1 MLLLTVNEW
10 IGPSIKARDEQ
21 GKTGTNLERV
31 VGFVTNFPLA
41 EAIDVLR
48 EYEEVYQ
55 KKYEWT
61 AVNYRL
67 LSVSTIEDLSAD
79 SISKARI
86 NCIESDTVPTIARFK
101 KEIVERQSEAVQCS

>member
-31 VGFVTNFPLA
+31 VGFVTNLSLSQ
-41 EAIDVLR
+41 AIDILH
-48 EYEEVYQ
+48 EYEEVYRER
-55 KKYEWT
+55 YVWT

-67 LSVSTIEDLSAD
+67 LSVSAIEDLPAD

-101 KEIVERQSEAVQCS
+101 KEIVERELDADQC